1 MSQLVFVHGFN
12 VTDGGAGTIGKLARR
27 LGHLGESSQF
37 RYGWLGLLDVRLF
50 DRRFAYMLSGMV
62 SHGAV
67 GIGHSNSCP
76 ILHRAAS
83 DGAPFRHLILINP
96 ALDAD
101 VAFPPSVERVDVL
114 HNSDDTVVSLG
125 SLLPFHGWGD
135 MGRRGAVRPDGR
147 VRNYD
152 TRVLFGVS
160 GHSAVFADEAIDRLA
175 SFVEALIEGNR

>member
-1 MSQLVFVHGFN
+1 
-12 VTDGGAGTIGKLARR
+12 
-27 LGHLGESSQF
+27 
-37 RYGWLGLLDVRLF
+37 
-50 DRRFAYMLSGMV
+50 MV

-67 GIGHSNSCP
+67 GIGHSNGCL

-101 VAFPPSVERVDVL
+101 IAFPPSVERIDVL
-114 HNSDDTVVSLG
+114 HNSDDAVVSVG
-125 SLLPFHGWGD
+125 ALLPFHRWGD
-135 MGRRGAVRPDGR
+135 MGRRGATWPDWR

-152 TRVLFGVS
+152 TRALFGAS
-160 GHSAVFADEAIDRLA
+160 GHSAVFSDEVIDRLA